1 MLNLI
6 TGEKGSGKTSY
17 AHKIAGEAASRG
29 ERVMLIVPRQYSFE
43 TDRSIL
49 SLLGPRLASEI
60 EVLSFRRL
68 CDEAQKSCGSVNR
81 PLAASGIKSILM
93 SLAVEAVSENLT
105 VYAKHKNDIA
115 LSQKLLSSV
124 EEMKN
129 SGVTREELLSCAAS
143 QQDKLLKDKIKETVL
158 IFDAYGVLLEEG
170 YFDEADL
177 LSHVAES
184 LLKTDFFDGRTVII
198 DGYSSFS
205 SAELKMIEV
214 MLRKAKQVWVTL
226 CLREDTD
233 VSDMSPF
240 ALPAKTLRRLR
251 LLAGNNGVP
260 VGDITLTCRKRAYP
274 DDLAYL
280 EKNIFSLSPLP
291 FEGECR
297 NIVLTAS
304 NTVEAE
310 CEAAA
315 RKIKA
320 MIRKGEYRC
329 RDIAVV
335 FRSEGAYE
343 KSIRLAFRKYGV
355 PYFEDKRQPVI
366 NQPLI
371 SFASALLDIASA
383 GFTTES
389 IFRYLK
395 TGLAGFTQEEITA
408 LENYVYAW
416 DIDGRKWL
424 SEWTDNPDGFGVE
437 LDEKRKA
444 RLGALNGIR
453 KRAVEPLAA
462 FREAAEGASG
472 RELAS
477 ALYFYLTENGVDEE
491 LKKYA
496 VYLEEKAMTE
506 LALEQEQVW
515 DILMESLDELS
526 RTVGD
531 RVITAKRFY
540 ELFMLCIH
548 SKSLGKVPDG
558 FDEVTVCP
566 AQRILTVSRKVVF
579 AVGMNNGVFPMH
591 RGESGV
597 FSLREKLKL
606 AQGGIEAVNDSRDQ
620 QLFERFLAYNT
631 LSCATDK
638 LYLSYCLSDARD
650 QALAES
656 EYIGSVKALFPALKE
671 SFSSDASL
679 EELIESEQSAFEI
692 MAKNWNS
699 DRPEIKALKE
709 YFSTR
714 EEYAGRIVTIKRAV
728 EKRNLSFESRENAL
742 EFFGRNLYFSA
753 TQLDDY
759 GLCPFMYFCRHGLKA
774 YPRLKAKFDPAQT
787 GTAIHYVLECLLQKF
802 RGKEFL
808 SLSAEELDGEI
819 SCLLNEYLESSLSGS
834 ENKTERFN
842 YLYFRMHRIISDILA
857 RLQGEFC
864 ESDFEPCDFE
874 LSIDR
879 EGDVQPFTVELRE
892 GKVDFC
898 GKIDRIDKLDTE
910 GKRYIRVVDYKTGIK
925 DFKLNDAMNGINM
938 QMLLYL
944 VSIWRNGR
952 GFYEGI
958 TPAGVLYFPAR
969 VDTVRSDRESDEADR
984 MRTRYQN
991 NRMKGLLL
999 DDEAIIRRMDKKGEG
1014 LFLPVKFD
1022 SKTGQIKGNL
1032 ISLEALGRLAV
1043 RMDGIIRDMGNSLH
1057 EGKVEAR
1064 PLMGGGHTNTCLY
1077 CKYGDI
1083 CMQEKPRYRFIETES
1098 HSECIKKLMEEDEN
1112 EQKLD

>member
-1 MLNLI
+1 MLSLI
-6 TGEKGSGKTSY
+6 IGEKGSGKTSY

-29 ERVMLIVPRQYSFE
+29 EKVMLIVPRQFSFE

-49 SLLGPRLASEI
+49 TLLGPRLASEI
-60 EVLSFRRL
+60 EVLSFKRL
-68 CDEAQKSCGSVNR
+68 CDETVRDYGSVNK
-81 PLAASGIKSILM
+81 PLATTGIKNILM
-93 SLAVEAVSENLT
+93 SLAIEAVSESLT
-105 VYAKHKNDIA
+105 VYAKHKKDIA
-115 LSQKLLSSV
+115 LSQKLLLSV

-129 SGVTREELLSCAAS
+129 TGISAQELLSCAGTVS
-143 QQDKLLKDKIKETVL
+143 DKLLADKIRETVL
-158 IFDAYGVLLEEG
+158 IFSAYEALLSES
-170 YFDEADL
+170 YFDEANL
-177 LSHVAES
+177 LGYVTES
-184 LLKTDFFDGRTVII
+184 LAKTDFFDGRTVII

-205 SAELKMIEV
+205 SAELKMIEL
-214 MLRKAKQVWVTL
+214 MLRKAKQVCVTL
-226 CLREDTD
+226 CLRDEED
-233 VSDMSPF
+233 VNDMSPF
-240 ALPAKTLRRLR
+240 ALPSKTFRRLR
-251 LLAGNNGVP
+251 LLAGNNGVE
-260 VGDITLTCRKRAYP
+260 VNSVTVTSRSRAYP
-274 DDLAYL
+274 DDLAFL
-280 EKNIFSLSPLP
+280 EKNIFSLSCAP
-291 FEGECR
+291 FSGECK
-297 NIVLTAS
+297 NITLTAS
-304 NTVEAE
+304 NTLSAE
-310 CEAAA
+310 CDAVA

-320 MIRKGEYRC
+320 MIRKDEYRC

-343 KSIRLAFRKYGV
+343 KNIKLSFKKYGV

-371 SFASALLDIASA
+371 NFVSALLDIASS
-383 GFTTES
+383 GFS
-389 IFRYLK
+389 SDCIFRYLK
-395 TGLAGFTQEEITA
+395 TGLAGFTGSEITD

-416 DIDGRKWL
+416 DIDGRRWL
-424 SEWTDNPDGFGVE
+424 CDWTDNPDGFGIE
-437 LDEKRKA
+437 LDEKRKEKLR
-444 RLGALNGIR
+444 RLNEIR
-453 KRAVEPLAA
+453 KKAVEPIAS

-472 RELAS
+472 KELSS
-477 ALYFYLTENGVDEE
+477 ALYFFLTENAVDEE

-496 VYLEEKAMTE
+496 LCLEERSMTE

-515 DILMESLDELS
+515 DILMECLDELAAA
-526 RTVGD
+526 VGD
-531 RVITAKRFY
+531 RVISVGRFY
-540 ELFMLCIH
+540 ELFMLCVN

-566 AQRILTVSRKVVF
+566 AQRMLTVSRKVVF
-579 AVGMNNGVFPMH
+579 AVGMNNGVFPL
-591 RGESGV
+591 RQGESGV
-597 FSLREKLKL
+597 FSLREKMKI
-606 AQGGIEAVNDSRDQ
+606 AQGGIESINDSKDE

-631 LSCATDK
+631 LCCATQK
-638 LYLSYCLSDARD
+638 LHLSYCLSDARD
-650 QALAES
+650 QTLAES
-656 EYIGSVKALFPALKE
+656 EYIGSVKALFPTLKE

-699 DRPEIKALKE
+699 NSPKIRALKE
-709 YFSTR
+709 YFSSR
-714 EEYAGRIVTIKRAV
+714 EEYAGRLVTIKRAV
-728 EKRNLSFESRENAL
+728 EKRALGFENSSNAL
-742 EFFGRNLYFSA
+742 DFFGRNLYFSA

-787 GTAIHYVLECLLQKF
+787 GTAIHFVLECLLEKYK
-802 RGKEFL
+802 GKEFL
-808 SLSAEELDGEI
+808 SLSAQELDSEI
-819 SCLLNEYLESSLSGS
+819 SRLLSEYLESSLSGS

-842 YLYFRMHRIISDILA
+842 YLYFRMHRIIADILA
-857 RLQGEFC
+857 RLQGEFG

-879 EGDVQPFTVELRE
+879 EGDVQPFTVKLSD

-910 GKRYIRVVDYKTGIK
+910 DKRYIRVVDYKTGIK

-952 GFYEGI
+952 GFYENI

-969 VDTVRSDRESDEADR
+969 VDTVKADRESDEADR
-984 MRTRYQN
+984 IRTRYQN

-1022 SKTGQIKGNL
+1022 GKTGQIKGNL
-1032 ISLEALGRLAV
+1032 ISLEALGRLAK

-1083 CMQEKPRYRFIETES
+1083 CMQEKPRYRFIESES
-1098 HSECIKKLMEEDEN
+1098 HSDCIKKLMEEDEN